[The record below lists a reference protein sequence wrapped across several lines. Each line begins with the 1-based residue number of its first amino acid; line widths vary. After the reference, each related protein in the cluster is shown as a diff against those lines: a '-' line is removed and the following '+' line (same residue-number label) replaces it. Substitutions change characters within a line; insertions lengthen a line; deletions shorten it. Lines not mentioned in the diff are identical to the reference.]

1 MFRYCTTCCDDA
13 RCISVMRL
21 LSVML
26 NRVFGVYENGA
37 PTILNLRVLLV
48 DRIVLVRIRVEAQLA
63 RGGLGRLAS
72 LLLFG
77 GLSELVQGCQPVL
90 TGSDGT
96 EQERG
101 SHGEQGRVL
110 QLGVLHP
117 PSSRLEDH
125 GRGPQTTL
133 RSDRSEEVEVAS
145 GLVDGLGVLEVV
157 VVGGLRDRGESV
169 GIGVDPELDQETV
182 ERSTGHESDAG
193 SPRDGEQS
201 DDDRNT
207 PVSSTDSSDREGG
220 SSDKDD
226 QDLTTD
232 HYTRGKHRSVV
243 SKC

>member
-1 MFRYCTTCCDDA
+1 M
-13 RCISVMRL
+13 
-21 LSVML
+21 
-26 NRVFGVYENGA
+26 
-37 PTILNLRVLLV
+37 
-48 DRIVLVRIRVEAQLA
+48 EAQLA
-63 RGGLGRLAS
+63 RGGLGRLAG
-72 LLLFG
+72 LLLLVD
-77 GLSELVQGCQPVL
+77 LSKLVQGCQPVL

-96 EQERG
+96 KQERR
-101 SHGEQGRVL
+101 SHGEQGGVL
-110 QLGVLHP
+110 QLGILHP

-125 GRGPQTTL
+125 GRGTKTAL
-133 RSDRSEEVEVAS
+133 GSNGSEEVEVAS

-157 VVGGLRDRGESV
+157 VVGGLRNLGESV
-169 GIGVDPELDQETV
+169 GIGVDPELDQEAV
-182 ERSTGHESDAG
+182 ERSARHESDAG